1 MAHHLGTDADI
12 VHSKDFEKA
21 VVKVIKNHENQL
33 TQTEKESL
41 KSFLKGILGDDEEN
55 NDSDLRELV
64 DILLDEERL
73 KKILAQNQ
81 VTSI

>member
-1 MAHHLGTDADI
+1 M
-12 VHSKDFEKA
+12 
-21 VVKVIKNHENQL
+21 KVLKNHENQL

-55 NDSDLRELV
+55 NDFDLRELD